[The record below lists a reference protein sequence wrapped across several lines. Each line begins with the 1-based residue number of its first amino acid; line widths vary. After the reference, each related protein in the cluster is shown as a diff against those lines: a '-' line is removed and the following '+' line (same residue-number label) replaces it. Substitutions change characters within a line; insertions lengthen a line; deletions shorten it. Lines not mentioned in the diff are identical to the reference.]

1 MKPGDIVLIHISSRD
16 RIDFVCPSDISEHL
30 SASVKYDFIK
40 RKSWCTILPNMRV
53 EKIKKVLDYYNTF
66 KNEIDFLYMSFEDEI
81 KYLSQRTISYLY
93 TISKLYDIKM
103 IVFCSNHDNYFHRH
117 YKKLYYDN
125 FFVSHWS
132 LFEISYNEILRS
144 EKDDYTSKM
153 RDDKRYNH
161 LSKENHV
168 VMINFLTQI
177 LNNSYYNLPRF
188 KEDFVKIRDAYDLET
203 DQENYQNLSV
213 SDDQNDKNLD
223 VFIYD

>member
-1 MKPGDIVLIHISSRD
+1 MCIRD
-16 RIDFVCPSDISEHL
+16 S
-30 SASVKYDFIK
+30 
-40 RKSWCTILPNMRV
+40 
-53 EKIKKVLDYYNTF
+53 
-66 KNEIDFLYMSFEDEI
+66 
-81 KYLSQRTISYLY
+81 
-93 TISKLYDIKM
+93 
-103 IVFCSNHDNYFHRH
+103 
-117 YKKLYYDN
+117 
-125 FFVSHWS
+125 
-132 LFEISYNEILRS
+132 
-144 EKDDYTSKM
+144 
-153 RDDKRYNH
+153 DKRYNH